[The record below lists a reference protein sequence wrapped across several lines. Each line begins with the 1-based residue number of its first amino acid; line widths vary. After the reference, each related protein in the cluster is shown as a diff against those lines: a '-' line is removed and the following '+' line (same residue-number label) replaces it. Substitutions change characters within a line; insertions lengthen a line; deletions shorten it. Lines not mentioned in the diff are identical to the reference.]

1 MSVNIDSE
9 LIALIFGGGG
19 VALLTA
25 LGKLIKDWQQGR
37 VLKED
42 NAITYYQT
50 RVHELESENRE
61 LDRKLSVY
69 RRAYAEL
76 WRVYRIGPPP
86 GKVAFPFD
94 PIDFDPSEH
103 GSGAVRK
110 NDDLK
115 EE

>member
-1 MSVNIDSE
+1 MVVSVHLDSD
-9 LIALIFGGGG
+9 LIAIIFGGGG

-50 RVHELESENRE
+50 RVHDLEGENRE
-61 LDRKLSVY
+61 LETQLALY

-86 GKVAFPFD
+86 GKVEFPFD
-94 PIDFDPSEH
+94 PADFDPSKH
-103 GSGAVRK
+103 G
-110 NDDLK
+110 DDTP
-115 EE
+115 EP